1 MGVFCFLYY
10 TNDTKSCNASH
21 LQIHK
26 ITFVPCIKLLG
37 KQQSIVSSVQYSLTI
52 SFLDHLFHCKKVM
65 NVNINSNL
73 SACVGDNS
81 EMVKVVNL
89 AFFNIRNFL
98 FETFMPNLVTL
109 TCPSLLIMDKTQ
121 TGVFSISGYLVKS
134 FTNKNYRN
142 YRTSPEIDME
152 RGPLT

>member
-1 MGVFCFLYY
+1 
-10 TNDTKSCNASH
+10 
-21 LQIHK
+21 
-26 ITFVPCIKLLG
+26 
-37 KQQSIVSSVQYSLTI
+37 
-52 SFLDHLFHCKKVM
+52 M
-65 NVNINSNL
+65 NMNINSNL

-81 EMVKVVNL
+81 EMIKVVNL

-109 TCPSLLIMDKTQ
+109 TCPSLQIMDKTQ

-142 YRTSPEIDME
+142 YRNSPEIDMK
-152 RGPLT
+152 RGPLTWKKYDNVTKNWGDVVSKNYEIIVIFLIYGQFGGIQKPDSRHMVHEILIYINNNLLSNKNWKRS